1 MKHQCLYKIIWP
13 VPNHEISPVKLHI
26 FHYIMENVKFSQDLM
41 ENVKFSQDLM
51 ENVKFSQDLMEN

>member
-1 MKHQCLYKIIWP
+1 MKHQCLCKIIWP

-26 FHYIMENVKFSQDLM
+26 FHYMMENVKFSQDLM

-51 ENVKFSQDLMEN
+51 ET